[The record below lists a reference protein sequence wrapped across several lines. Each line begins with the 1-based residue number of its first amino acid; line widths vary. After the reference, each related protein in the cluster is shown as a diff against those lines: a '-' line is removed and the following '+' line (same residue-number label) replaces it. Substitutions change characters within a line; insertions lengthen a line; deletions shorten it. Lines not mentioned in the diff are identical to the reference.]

1 MDGGKT
7 MDFTALLLFLFLG
20 LAAGWIASALVRGG
34 GLGLVGNLVVG
45 VVGALIGGHILKV
58 FGLTAGGLFG
68 SLFTAV
74 LGAVV
79 LLFLIRLIKRA

>member
-1 MDGGKT
+1 MDV
-7 MDFTALLLFLFLG
+7 TALLLFLLIG
-20 LAAGWIASALVRGG
+20 LAAGWIAAALVRGG
-34 GLGLVGNLVVG
+34 GLGLIGNLVVG
-45 VVGALIGGHILKV
+45 MVGALIGGHILGV
-58 FGLTAGGLFG
+58 FGMTAGGLFG

>member
-1 MDGGKT
+1 MT
-7 MDFTALLLFLFLG
+7 ITSVLLFLLVG

-34 GLGLVGNLVVG
+34 GFGLIGNLVVG
-45 VVGALIGGHILKV
+45 VVGALIGGHILGF
-58 FGLTAGGLFG
+58 FGMTAGGLFG
-68 SLFTAV
+68 SLFTAI

>member
-1 MDGGKT
+1 MDV
-7 MDFTALLLFLFLG
+7 TALLLFLLLG

-34 GLGLVGNLVVG
+34 GLGLVGNLVG
-45 VVGALIGGHILKV
+45 MS
-58 FGLTAGGLFG
+58 AGGLFG

-79 LLFLIRLIKRA
+79 LLFLIRLIKRT

>member
-1 MDGGKT
+1 MT
-7 MDFTALLLFLFLG
+7 ITSVLLFLLVG

-34 GLGLVGNLVVG
+34 GFGLIGNLVVG
-45 VVGALIGGHILKV
+45 VVGALIGGHILGF
-58 FGLTAGGLFG
+58 FGMTAGGLFG
-68 SLFTAV
+68 SLLTAI